1 MPRMGLDAA
10 RVVEAAAGI
19 ADAEGLD
26 TVTLARVAG
35 DLGVRAPSLYNHVD
49 GRGDLMRAIAVLGVR
64 ELTAALREAAVGR
77 SGADALTAAANAY
90 RAYARAH
97 PGRYA
102 ATVAAPARDDAG
114 HTAAASEAVDVL
126 LAVMRG
132 WDLEGDDAIHAVRAF
147 RSAVHGFAAIEAAGG
162 FGMDVDVD
170 ASFDRLVATLAGGL
184 GEPGPGLDGVRR
196 QIVS

>member
-1 MPRMGLDAA
+1 MPRMGLDAG

-19 ADAEGLD
+19 ADADGLEA
-26 TVTLARVAG
+26 VTLARVAA

-49 GRGDLMRAIAVLGVR
+49 GRSDLLRAIAVLGVR

-77 SGADALTAAANAY
+77 SSADALTAAAHAY

-102 ATVAAPARDDAG
+102 ATLAAPTRGDEE
-114 HTAAASEAVDVL
+114 HRAAASEAVDVM
-126 LAVMRG
+126 LAIMRG

-147 RSAVHGFAAIEAAGG
+147 RSAVHGFVAIEAADG
-162 FGMDVDVD
+162 FGMAVDVD

-184 GEPGPGLDGVRR
+184 SEHRPAQPA
-196 QIVS
+196 